1 MQQRA
6 EQLLQSLRHV
16 RDRIDRNYE
25 RKLPLSQLAA
35 EAGLSTTQ
43 FIRAFNRTYGETPG
57 QFRLRR
63 RMERASELLR
73 TANLAVTEICLLVG
87 FQSLGS
93 FSAQFTRVVGMS
105 PTQYRLEAARRG
117 GPAPIP
123 GCYVMMWRSGLPEG
137 PSPRAGEPT
146 V

>member
-1 MQQRA
+1 M
-6 EQLLQSLRHV
+6 
-16 RDRIDRNYE
+16 
-25 RKLPLSQLAA
+25 
-35 EAGLSTTQ
+35 
-43 FIRAFNRTYGETPG
+43 RAFNRTYGETPG
-57 QFRLRR
+57 RFRLRH

-73 TANLAVTEICLLVG
+73 TASLTVTEICLLVG

-105 PTQYRLEAARRG
+105 PTQYRREADRRG

-123 GCYVMMWRSGLPEG
+123 GCYVLMWRSGLPAG

-146 V
+146 G